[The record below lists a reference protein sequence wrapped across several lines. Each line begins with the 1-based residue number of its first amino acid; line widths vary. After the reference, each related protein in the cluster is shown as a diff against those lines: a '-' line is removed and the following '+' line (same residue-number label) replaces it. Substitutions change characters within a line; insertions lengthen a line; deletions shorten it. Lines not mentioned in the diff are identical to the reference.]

1 MTSLS
6 RYRQFSRW
14 GMIAMTVAF
23 VLSFAALWNSFL
35 TAGVKLEGWVI
46 VFMLLVFVSGT
57 WLFYIA
63 YKTTDF
69 GHFERE
75 REKAFESGKAEILKE
90 LEKQNQEAKN
100 ENKSKEED
108 MENMVHQ
115 VLAGIKTKLDQKSC
129 NRLLANLGKTMG
141 FVQGIFYIKDPN
153 NAFFKVEGEFA
164 LTGQKPAP
172 FGKGE
177 GLAGQAAESKSPVVL
192 YDIPEQYFDIASAL
206 GSAKPRFLL
215 LVPVIYENE
224 CNGVIELAAFTK
236 PGNIEISILQRLS
249 GELGVKIHTSL
260 VA

>member
-14 GMIAMTVAF
+14 GMIAMTAAF
-23 VLSFAALWNSFL
+23 VLWFAALWNSIL
-35 TAGVKLEGWVI
+35 TAGVKHEGWVI
-46 VFMLLVFVSGT
+46 GFMLLVFMSGT

-63 YKTTDF
+63 YRTTNS

-90 LEKQNQEAKN
+90 LEKRNQEV
-100 ENKSKEED
+100 KSEDKDKEED
-108 MENMVHQ
+108 VEKMVHQ

-129 NRLLANLGKTMG
+129 NKLLSNLGKTMG
-141 FVQGIFYIKDPN
+141 FVQGILYIKDPN
-153 NAFFKVEGEFA
+153 DALFKAGGEFA

-177 GLAGQAAESKSPVVL
+177 GLAGQAADNKSPVVL
-192 YDIPEQYFDIASAL
+192 YDIPEQFFEIASAL
-206 GSAKPRFLL
+206 GSAKPRFLI
-215 LVPVIYENE
+215 LVPVMYENE
-224 CNGVIELAAFTK
+224 CNGVIELAAFAK
-236 PGNIEISILQRLS
+236 PGSTEISILQRLS

-260 VA
+260 AA

>member
-1 MTSLS
+1 M
-6 RYRQFSRW
+6 F
-14 GMIAMTVAF
+14 AMMAAF
-23 VLSFAALWNSFL
+23 VLSLAALWNSLL
-35 TAGVKLEGWVI
+35 TAGVKHEGWVI
-46 VFMLLVFVSGT
+46 VFMMVEFVSGT

-69 GHFERE
+69 GHLERE
-75 REKAFESGKAEILKE
+75 REQAFESGKAEILKE
-90 LEKQNQEAKN
+90 LEKQNQEVKN

-108 MENMVHQ
+108 VENMVHL

-141 FVQGIFYIKDPN
+141 FVQGIFYIRDPN
-153 NAFFKVEGEFA
+153 KSFFKVEGEFA

-172 FGKGE
+172 FRKGE

-236 PGNIEISILQRLS
+236 PGNTEISILQRLS
-249 GELGVKIHTSL
+249 VELGVRIYTSL
-260 VA
+260 AA